1 MDADQWDRQSLAAAL
16 PVAVVAAIAAIISYG
31 HIETLA
37 LAVHQPIA
45 DARLL
50 PFAVDFLIVAGSV
63 ILLAGYWLG
72 WLCVVAGVSAT
83 LFANIES
90 GLPHGALAAAVAAW
104 PAVAFTVASFVLER
118 WLLRHRVPGAE
129 IMQMQNDHEVSDLE
143 PGAEIKEIFKDHE
156 VSDLEPGAER
166 VPASVSD
173 ALPHLTGEAA
183 PDEAAPDEAAPDE
196 AAPAASANG
205 HSADAHRV
213 QHECSGDAV
222 PSLREIQRILGCGQT
237 RAKRVQTEVREMRAL
252 AGCIG

>member
-129 IMQMQNDHEVSDLE
+129 QVAV
-143 PGAEIKEIFKDHE
+143 PGRAPD
-156 VSDLEPGAER
+156 
-166 VPASVSD
+166 
-173 ALPHLTGEAA
+173 EAA

-252 AGCIG
+252 AAPVG